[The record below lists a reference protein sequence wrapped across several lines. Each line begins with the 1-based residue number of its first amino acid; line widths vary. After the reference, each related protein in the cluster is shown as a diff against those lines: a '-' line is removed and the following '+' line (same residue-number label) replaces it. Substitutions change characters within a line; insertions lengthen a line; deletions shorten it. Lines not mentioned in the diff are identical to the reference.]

1 MRVLFFGRGHTDIF
15 FGFCKHLQA
24 LGVEIFLAHPPGTA
38 DQQHLTASGV
48 QCFPVHFP
56 SRFNVL
62 GYRLFRQLIETV
74 QPDIVHTF
82 DRRTLL
88 PILWATRHH
97 RDLPLVVDRGA
108 VRHPSRFQPLH
119 RLIYFNER
127 VACFATWS
135 DAVRNALIEAGVPPE
150 RTCTLYF
157 GHDPVWYE
165 QDPGDLR
172 QELGLSSDT
181 FLAGFIGNIRP
192 VKGFD
197 VLVDAVTLMP
207 KNTRL
212 KVVVFGQDRKGQ
224 GRAAVRRSG
233 MSDRFVFLGPRPQ
246 AFRWM
251 RSLNCVVVPS
261 RSEGLSKVTVE
272 AMSLRVPVIAARVG
286 ALPEI
291 IDHKIDGL
299 LMPPESPQQLAD
311 WLTFLETNP
320 TTAQELGT
328 RGRQKIVSRFS
339 VAGTTRKFLELY
351 QRLSDRRA
359 GPVDGSKNS

>member
-15 FGFCKHLQA
+15 FGFCQHLQA
-24 LGVEIFLAHPPGTA
+24 LGVEVLLAHPPGTT
-38 DQQHLTASGV
+38 DQQHLAASGV
-48 QCFPVHFP
+48 RCFPVHFP

-62 GYRLFRQLIETV
+62 GYRPFRQLIETV
-74 QPDIVHTF
+74 QPDILHTF

-108 VRHPSRFQPLH
+108 VRHPSRFHPLH
-119 RLIYFNER
+119 RLIYFDKR

-135 DAVRNALIEAGVPPE
+135 DAVRNALIAAGVPPE

-165 QDPGDLR
+165 QDPRDLR
-172 QELGLSSDT
+172 QELGLSPDL

-197 VLVDAVTLMP
+197 VLVAAVTLLP
-207 KNTRL
+207 KSTRL
-212 KVVVFGQDRKGQ
+212 KVVVFGQDPN
-224 GRAAVRRSG
+224 GRGIAAVRRAG
-233 MSDRFVFLGPRPQ
+233 VADRFVFLGLRPQ

-272 AMSLRVPVIAARVG
+272 AMALRVPVIAARVG

-291 IDHKIDGL
+291 IDHEIDGL
-299 LMPPESPQQLAD
+299 LMPPESPQILAD
-311 WLTFLETNP
+311 LLTFLEANP
-320 TTAQELGT
+320 TTARELGACA
-328 RGRQKIVSRFS
+328 RQKIVSRFS
-339 VAGTTRKFLELY
+339 VAGTARKFWELY
-351 QRLSDRRA
+351 QRLSCR
-359 GPVDGSKNS
+359 